1 MVPSGSGG
9 TREEPQIPVP
19 FGSLKVEPFRPT
31 RDVESFDCDDRDLN
45 EFLSKDQVSRY
56 EAEGLGS
63 TYLVYLQGEGRLVAY
78 FTVCTDTLR
87 VEYLRTV
94 KTFKPLSGIQL
105 ESIPSVKIGRL
116 AVDKRYW
123 GRDIGTHLLH
133 YIAGMVMET
142 GIAARLLT
150 LQATPRSVGF
160 YQRMGFELTTE
171 TRRERRRDNR
181 TMFFD
186 LWSHPEHGRA
196 LRKR

>member
-1 MVPSGSGG
+1 MVSSDPSGASVES
-9 TREEPQIPVP
+9 RLPVP
-19 FGSLKVEPFRPT
+19 FSSLKVEPFRPT
-31 RDVESFDCDDRDLN
+31 RDVESFDCGDRDLN
-45 EFLSKDQVSRY
+45 EFLTKDQVSRY
-56 EAEGLGS
+56 ETEGLGS
-63 TYLVYLQGEGRLVAY
+63 TYLVYLQDEGRLVAY

-87 VEYLRTV
+87 VEYLKTV
-94 KTFKPLSGIQL
+94 KSFKPLSGIKL

-116 AVDKRYW
+116 AVDRWYW

-171 TRRERRRDNR
+171 TRRERGRDNR

-186 LWSHPEHGRA
+186 LWSHPEHGHA
-196 LRKR
+196 SPKE

>member
-1 MVPSGSGG
+1 MVPSDSRGSS
-9 TREEPQIPVP
+9 EEEKPSIP
-19 FGSLKVEPFRPT
+19 FSNLRVEPFRPT
-31 RDVESFDCDDRDLN
+31 QDVESFDCDDRDLN
-45 EFLSKDQVSRY
+45 EFLTKDQVSRY

-63 TYLVYLQGEGRLVAY
+63 TYLVYLQSEGRLVAY

-94 KTFKPLSGIQL
+94 KSFKPLSGIKL

-171 TRRERRRDNR
+171 TKRERGRDNR

-186 LWSHPEHGRA
+186 LWGHPEHGHA
-196 LRKR
+196 PSKE

>member
-1 MVPSGSGG
+1 MGPSDSRGPSGE
-9 TREEPQIPVP
+9 RNLPIP
-19 FGSLKVEPFRPT
+19 FSNLRVEPFRPT
-31 RDVESFDCDDRDLN
+31 RDVGSFDCDDRDLN
-45 EFLSKDQVSRY
+45 EFLTKDQVSRY

-63 TYLVYLQGEGRLVAY
+63 TYLVYLQSEGRLVAY

-87 VEYLRTV
+87 VEYLRSV
-94 KTFKPLSGIQL
+94 KTFKPLSGIRL

-123 GRDIGTHLLH
+123 GRGIGTHLLH

-160 YQRMGFELTTE
+160 YQRMGFELTIE
-171 TRRERRRDNR
+171 TRRERGRTNR

-186 LWSHPEHGRA
+186 LWSHPEHGPA
-196 LRKR
+196 PPPG

>member
-1 MVPSGSGG
+1 MVPDDVRGPEADTLPSL
-9 TREEPQIPVP
+9 P
-19 FGSLKVEPFRPT
+19 FSSLRVEPFQPT
-31 RDVESFDCDDRDLN
+31 RDVGSFDCDDKDLN
-45 EFLSKDQVSRY
+45 EFLAKDQVSRY

-63 TYLVYLQGEGRLVAY
+63 TYLVYLQEEGRLVAY

-87 VEYLRTV
+87 VEYLKTV
-94 KTFKPLSGIQL
+94 KSFRPLSGIEL

-123 GRDIGTHLLH
+123 GRNIGTHLLH

-150 LQATPRSVGF
+150 LQATPRSVAF
-160 YQRMGFELTTE
+160 YQKMGFEMTTE
-171 TRRERRRDNR
+171 TRRERNRANR

-186 LWSHPEHGRA
+186 LWRHPEHSRIHGT
-196 LRKR
+196 K